1 MKKEAFY
8 KAKTI
13 REDIQA
19 LETKQ
24 IKIKNFKVRDDDMD
38 FNLLQQLAYDGCSY
52 AIKRLERDFE
62 EL

>member
-8 KAKTI
+8 KAKSI

-24 IKIKNFKVRDDDMD
+24 IQIKHFKVRDDDMD
-38 FNLLQQLAYDGCSY
+38 FNLLRQIAYDGCSY
-52 AIKRLERDFE
+52 AINRLEKDFE
-62 EL
+62 AL